1 MDVKYAI
8 FSKIF
13 QLDLNRDGDGDM
25 VLTHVL
31 DIHGALLAV
40 LGVLHLLVQ
49 GLTPAHNLF

>member
-1 MDVKYAI
+1 MDVKYAM

-13 QLDLNRDGDGDM
+13 QLDLNRDGDRDM